1 MPANLTPQY
10 MSAEQR
16 FKQAGTHEEKVACL
30 EEMLR
35 VMPKHKGTD
44 KLQADLKRRLSKLR
58 QEAQKTAA
66 TRRGHTLSVEAEG
79 AGQIVMVGPPNV
91 GKSAL
96 LAALTKAAPEVADYP
111 FTTRRPMPGMMAFE
125 NVQIQ
130 LVDMPPIS
138 HEYMESWM
146 SQITRN
152 ADALLLV
159 VDLGDPDVLDA
170 VELIAAML
178 QEWKILPTADSLT
191 AEREDALEV
200 GVVPRRALLL
210 GNKCDGLASKDNWD
224 ILQEFYSTRWPTLA
238 VSATHGHHLDTL
250 RREIYTLLDI
260 VRVYTKAPGK
270 KPDLTAPFT
279 MPRGSTVVE
288 VAATVHKDFA
298 SHLKFARIWG
308 TEKYEGQMVQRDY
321 VVQEGDVIELHM

>member
-1 MPANLTPQY
+1 
-10 MSAEQR
+10 
-16 FKQAGTHEEKVACL
+16 
-30 EEMLR
+30 
-35 VMPKHKGTD
+35 
-44 KLQADLKRRLSKLR
+44 
-58 QEAQKTAA
+58 
-66 TRRGHTLSVEAEG
+66 
-79 AGQIVMVGPPNV
+79 GPPNV

-111 FTTRRPMPGMMAFE
+111 FTTRRPMPGMMTFE

-138 HEYMESWM
+138 HEHMESWM

-152 ADALLLV
+152 ADALLLM
-159 VDLGDPDVLDA
+159 VDLGDPGVLDA
-170 VELIAAML
+170 VELSAEVVE
-178 QEWKILPTADSLT
+178 EWKMLATAGAVT
-191 AEREDALEV
+191 AEEQDVLDV

-210 GNKCDGLASKDNWD
+210 GNKYDMLASKDNWD
-224 ILQEFYSTRWPTLA
+224 ILLELYGTRWPTLA
-238 VSATHGHHLDTL
+238 VSATHSHNLDML
-250 RREIYTLLDI
+250 RRELYTLLDV

-298 SHLKFARIWG
+298 TNLKFARIWG
-308 TEKYEGQMVQRDY
+308 TEKYDGQMVQRDY
-321 VVQEGDVIELHM
+321 VVRAGDVIELN